1 MRVGLW
7 SSRIGSSGLW
17 SSGLCAAFLALAC
30 TSSAC
35 TSAWNET
42 GPPPF
47 TAAETNDA
55 LKPVKQL
62 ESQCYAGSE
71 SQQKQLVVHL
81 EFVLYVDAQGNVSSD
96 PVGGD
101 LAPPLIECMRKG
113 LDTLK
118 FPAKGATDQLHLSV
132 QLGK

>member
-1 MRVGLW
+1 MRLRPWLFGSIVGTCGVGL
-7 SSRIGSSGLW
+7 
-17 SSGLCAAFLALAC
+17 
-30 TSSAC
+30 SSAC

-47 TAAETNDA
+47 TAAETNAA

-62 ESQCYAGSE
+62 ELQCYEGSE
-71 SQQKQLVVHL
+71 SQRQKLEVQL
-81 EFVLYVDAQGNVSSD
+81 EFVLYVDEHGHVTSVPKA
-96 PVGGD
+96 GD

-118 FPAKGATDQLHLSV
+118 FPAKGVTDQLHLSV